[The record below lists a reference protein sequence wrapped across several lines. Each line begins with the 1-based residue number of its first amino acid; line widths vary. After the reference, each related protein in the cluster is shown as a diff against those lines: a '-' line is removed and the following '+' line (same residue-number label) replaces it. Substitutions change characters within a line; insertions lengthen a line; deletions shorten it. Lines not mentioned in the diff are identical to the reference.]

1 MSTEVACTC
10 KNPQMYKKNY
20 KRNYKFHSK
29 KQDTYVS
36 KGKMKQ
42 YEQLLSQGYSDY
54 IEYSRKS
61 VLQDVQV
68 YFNQV
73 PKNVPSVVAFDTEGT
88 FANKKGCALAQLAT
102 DDKTVYLFT
111 DFSLLLPILENP
123 EIKKLVFASGA
134 ETQVFP
140 TIQNVYDLQYANES
154 FTSLLE
160 NIFGVLTIKNKMIH
174 SKGWVV
180 PFTQDQLDYAVAD
193 VVWTMHLHLYP
204 YKSVLA

>member
-1 MSTEVACTC
+1 MSTEVACKC

-20 KRNYKFHSK
+20 KGNYKFHSK

-88 FANKKGCALAQLAT
+88 FSNKKGWCFLNS
-102 DDKTVYLFT
+102 
-111 DFSLLLPILENP
+111 SLN
-123 EIKKLVFASGA
+123 KK
-134 ETQVFP
+134 
-140 TIQNVYDLQYANES
+140 N
-154 FTSLLE
+154 
-160 NIFGVLTIKNKMIH
+160 
-174 SKGWVV
+174 
-180 PFTQDQLDYAVAD
+180 
-193 VVWTMHLHLYP
+193 
-204 YKSVLA
+204 

>member
-10 KNPQMYKKNY
+10 KNPQNYKKKGTY
-20 KRNYKFHSK
+20 HSK

-73 PKNVPSVVAFDTEGT
+73 PENVPSVVAFDTEGT

-111 DFSLLLPILENP
+111 DFLSYYL
-123 EIKKLVFASGA
+123 FSR
-134 ETQVFP
+134 TR
-140 TIQNVYDLQYANES
+140 
-154 FTSLLE
+154 
-160 NIFGVLTIKNKMIH
+160 
-174 SKGWVV
+174 
-180 PFTQDQLDYAVAD
+180 
-193 VVWTMHLHLYP
+193 
-204 YKSVLA
+204 KSRS